1 MSALNKKK
9 FQQFLQ
15 QAKGTKV
22 FEIHVN
28 RLDRGKAVVLRYN
41 GKSSGKRANR
51 LTAEWSIARG
61 EKDDAALDG
70 EVAQFLAMAR
80 QHFFVHRGDGL
91 EHDRFADTEME
102 AKGTP
107 IISQKAD

>member
-1 MSALNKKK
+1 MSALNKKR

-28 RLDRGKAVVLRYN
+28 RLDRGKAIVLRYN

-51 LTAEWSIARG
+51 LTGEWSISRG
-61 EKDDAALDG
+61 EKDEATLEG
-70 EVAQFLAMAR
+70 EVKAFLQMAR
-80 QHFFVHRGDGL
+80 EHFFVHRGEGLDDG
-91 EHDRFADTEME
+91 RFADEAME
-102 AKGTP
+102 AKGKP
-107 IISQKAD
+107 IIAEKTD